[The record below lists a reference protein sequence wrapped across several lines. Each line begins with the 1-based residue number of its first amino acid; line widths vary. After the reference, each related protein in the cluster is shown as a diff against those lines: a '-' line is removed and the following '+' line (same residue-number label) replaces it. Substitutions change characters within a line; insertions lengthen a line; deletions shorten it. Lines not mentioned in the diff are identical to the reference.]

1 MINWSTKIRLD
12 DYTYFCKAAEEKYD
26 AKKYIWTW
34 KLDFYN
40 FSILVFKFGL
50 LVIVDVLQ
58 MLNIFKKIT
67 NQKSKQ

>member
-1 MINWSTKIRLD
+1 MQKSIFEHGNWI
-12 DYTYFCKAAEEKYD
+12 
-26 AKKYIWTW
+26 
-34 KLDFYN
+34 FYN